1 MLNARNFFLLAVLI
15 SFTALYPNQGRA
27 DDNDYATIVKEIYP
41 AHYEKIPI
49 SYQDYQT
56 QYRSFEGYLGDH
68 FRVSDPGC
76 VGGVV
81 TLVDEVGAMYTVPPE
96 VAGSIDK
103 NVFFTWSHMLHG
115 GTCQT
120 GLVFSRDMKVKL
132 VATYILGSVSLAGK
146 ITTPTVLTVYVKNP
160 DDLKYLSVLERWAAA
175 ESRLT
180 SAIPGMFAPK
190 TYETRVYDL
199 RCKTKGNR
207 IDVPECRMH
216 PAGLHAPSPAK
227 SETQVWPSPDE
238 HVNWAAMQSF
248 WEQSMKLPGIDTG
261 PADSPKHMLV
271 YFDPNCPVCA
281 QQWEQLIPYL
291 DSVRIHWIPIAYF
304 DKDSLSRAA
313 ALLAAAHPAQ
323 ALLQNERA
331 YDQKSHKGGYPI
343 PSHIPSWARRAVQ
356 SNTREAERILGQ
368 IATPT
373 LGFELEAGKK
383 YYRFTGL
390 MDATS
395 IRTAVQALGRSPDS
409 LPKQR

>member
-1 MLNARNFFLLAVLI
+1 MNMRIRLVTVNLLFASAAFSNCYAATKHASKNDFIPPGKWVVVTPGYSSKLDDVDGSFYCVPKGNQAPDPIRLAAEIASSGSTGDYRWVGECKILKYAAQAHGFSAKLACSQTSERSGIKTSGPLLVKGEYNKPNEYIVTIRDPGQPPDPAADTTNYRKISDTCTLNPRL
-15 SFTALYPNQGRA
+15 
-27 DDNDYATIVKEIYP
+27 TIV
-41 AHYEKIPI
+41 
-49 SYQDYQT
+49 
-56 QYRSFEGYLGDH
+56 G
-68 FRVSDPGC
+68 
-76 VGGVV
+76 
-81 TLVDEVGAMYTVPPE
+81 
-96 VAGSIDK
+96 
-103 NVFFTWSHMLHG
+103 
-115 GTCQT
+115 
-120 GLVFSRDMKVKL
+120 
-132 VATYILGSVSLAGK
+132 
-146 ITTPTVLTVYVKNP
+146 
-160 DDLKYLSVLERWAAA
+160 
-175 ESRLT
+175 
-180 SAIPGMFAPK
+180 PK
-190 TYETRVYDL
+190 TSIAQPLNPFLDVLSGLPEGTET
-199 RCKTKGNR
+199 N
-207 IDVPECRMH
+207 I
-216 PAGLHAPSPAK
+216 PSAEPDASTPAK

-248 WEQSMKLPGIDTG
+248 WERSMKLPGIDTG

-313 ALLAAAHPAQ
+313 ALLTAAHPAQ

-343 PSHIPSWARRAVQ
+343 PSHIPSWALRAVQ

-373 LGFELEAGKK
+373 LGFELEPGKK

-395 IRTAVQALGRSPDS
+395 IRTAVHELGHAPEPSHKR
-409 LPKQR
+409 